1 MVTFQD
7 IQTAYYMVA
16 ATGVLIAAI
25 FYVLNMRETTKNRK
39 ATLTNNLMQFIT
51 STERAKIG
59 MELLSMEWEDFD
71 DFYRK
76 YDSTVNPDNYAKR
89 MVHWGYYEILGVQY
103 RTGLLDVETIYA
115 VSGVS
120 IVNMW
125 LRFKPIIEEYRKF
138 DYGKDFY
145 QNWEYLANDLARIKA
160 VRDPSWK
167 GSKSHIRS
175 EEYDG
180 AFKK

>member
-1 MVTFQD
+1 MVEL
-7 IQTAYYMVA
+7 
-16 ATGVLIAAI
+16 ATLQAVSYIMGSLGVFIAAV

-39 ATLTNNLMQFIT
+39 ATLTNNLMQFVT
-51 STERAKIG
+51 SLERHKIG

-89 MVHWGYYEILGVQY
+89 LTHWSYYEILGVQY
-103 RTGLLDVETIYA
+103 RTGLLDVETLYA
-115 VSGVS
+115 VGGVL

-125 LRFKPIIEEYRKF
+125 LRFRPIIEEYRKF
-138 DYGKDFY
+138 DYGKDFF

-160 VRDPSWK
+160 ERDPSWK
-167 GSKSHIRS
+167 GSKSHIKP
-175 EEYDG
+175 EEYDR